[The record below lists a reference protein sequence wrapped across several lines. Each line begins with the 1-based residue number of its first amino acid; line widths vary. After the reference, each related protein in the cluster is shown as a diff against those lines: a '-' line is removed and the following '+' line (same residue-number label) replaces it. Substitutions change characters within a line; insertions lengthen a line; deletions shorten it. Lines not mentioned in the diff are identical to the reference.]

1 VHIRGE
7 ILQKVSEDCSMAV
20 LGGLEKSF
28 TVRGINFFGFVPL
41 CVPFNICLTSTCQ
54 EKGLGKLFEVD
65 VRREIE
71 KEGRPDCPMEVLGRL
86 QK

>member
-1 VHIRGE
+1 MRGE
-7 ILQKVSEDCSMAV
+7 ILQKVSEDCKY
-20 LGGLEKSF
+20 GSF
-28 TVRGINFFGFVPL
+28 GWFGKVFYCKRNNFFGFVPL

-65 VRREIE
+65 MRREIE
-71 KEGRPDCPMEVLGRL
+71 KEGRPDCPMAVLGPL